1 MHAPSRLLS
10 CDVLHDRRT
19 YTALTLSQCY
29 DSVHRLDLERELGDR
44 DPPGK
49 VGRVTFDD
57 TSHAQ
62 IKTSAKE
69 SSRRLPRLKPPV
81 AAAGGLLLLYSFFRT
96 THSCMNVP
104 KQAHYACMCVCKSAQ
119 LKAAHAARVAIY
131 QHLRKVHRG
140 FDGDVVVVHTYLA
153 MSQLR
158 IYIFLSL
165 SLSTCI

>member
-1 MHAPSRLLS
+1 MNAPSRLLS

-62 IKTSAKE
+62 IKTRAKE

-81 AAAGGLLLLYSFFRT
+81 AAAVGLLLLHSFFKT

-104 KQAHYACMCVCKSAQ
+104 KQEQNVCMYVCKGEQ
-119 LKAAHAARVAIY
+119 LKAAHTARVAIY
-131 QHLRKVHRG
+131 QHLRKVSSG
-140 FDGDVVVVHTYLA
+140 FDGDVVVHTYLA

-158 IYIFLSL
+158 IYI
-165 SLSTCI
+165 